1 MVSLFRGGDQIII
14 GRIRANDRQV
24 LGELFIKY
32 EKLIVHHI
40 QSHGGSRDDGE
51 DILQESIIV
60 LWQQVVSGQ
69 FELTSRLSTYLL
81 AIAKN
86 KWLAE
91 LRRRRRLVN
100 ENNADDL
107 SDDKPSALEELV
119 DDEYARRLH
128 EAMEHIQ
135 PLCRQILLLFYFE
148 ERSMEE
154 IAQLLHFA
162 NTNVAKSKKYQCK
175 KALQEILNQLNAVEN
190 KG

>member
-1 MVSLFRGGDQIII
+1 MGSLFRGGDQVIIE
-14 GRIRANDRQV
+14 RIRANDRHV
-24 LGELFIKY
+24 LGDLFIKF
-32 EKLIVHHI
+32 EKLIVYHI
-40 QSHGGSRDDGE
+40 QSHGGNRDDGA

-60 LWQQVVSGQ
+60 LWQQVVSGK

-100 ENNADDL
+100 ENIADDL
-107 SDDKPSALEELV
+107 SDDKPSALEQLV
-119 DDEYARRLH
+119 DDENVRLLN
-128 EAMEHIQ
+128 EAMEHVQ

-154 IAQLLHFA
+154 IAQVLNFA

-175 KALQEILNQLNAVEN
+175 KALQEILIQLNAVEK

>member
-14 GRIRANDRQV
+14 ERIRANDRYV
-24 LGELFIKY
+24 LGDLFIKF

-40 QSHGGSRDDGE
+40 QSNGGTRDDGA

-60 LWQQVVSGQ
+60 LWQQVVSGK

-100 ENNADDL
+100 ENIADDL
-107 SDDKPSALEELV
+107 SDDKPSALEQLV
-119 DDEYARRLH
+119 DDEYVRRLH
-128 EAMEHIQ
+128 KAMEHIQ

-154 IAQLLHFA
+154 IAQLLNFA

-175 KALQEILNQLNAVEN
+175 KALQEILIQLNPVEK